1 MWSDSACDSILMN
14 ALGLTGVTGLTAGYP
29 TLSSWAE
36 EKGGG
41 GGEELGVKKHPLSPF
56 TIQVK
61 ITCTDHNS

>member
-41 GGEELGVKKHPLSPF
+41 GGG
-56 TIQVK
+56 
-61 ITCTDHNS
+61 